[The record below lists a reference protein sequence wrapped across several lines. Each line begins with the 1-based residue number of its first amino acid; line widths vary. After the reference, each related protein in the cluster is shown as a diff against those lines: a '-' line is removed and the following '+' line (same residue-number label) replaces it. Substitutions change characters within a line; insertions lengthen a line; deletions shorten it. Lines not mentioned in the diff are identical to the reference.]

1 MDPQWRRCGYAGQI
15 LDAMI
20 EYSYKN
26 GIGRLWLHSSE
37 KGKPLYL
44 KKDFPKR
51 RTRWNGFR
59 QDAEGVG
66 AGTSVWFFGKNFV
79 RSLQF

>member
-1 MDPQWRRCGYAGQI
+1 MDPQWRRYGYAGQI

-26 GIGRLWLHSSE
+26 GIGRLRLHSSE

-51 RTRWNGFR
+51 RTR
-59 QDAEGVG
+59 
-66 AGTSVWFFGKNFV
+66 
-79 RSLQF
+79 

>member
-44 KKDFPKR
+44 
-51 RTRWNGFR
+51 
-59 QDAEGVG
+59 
-66 AGTSVWFFGKNFV
+66 
-79 RSLQF
+79 